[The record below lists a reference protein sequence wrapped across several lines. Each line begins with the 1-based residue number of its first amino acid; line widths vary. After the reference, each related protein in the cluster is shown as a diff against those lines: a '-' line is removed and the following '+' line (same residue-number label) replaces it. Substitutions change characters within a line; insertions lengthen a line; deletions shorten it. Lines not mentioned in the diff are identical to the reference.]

1 MHKCFIQPEGKDC
14 DAPCTKTV
22 PLSQVGAR
30 AIVSMNVEAGT
41 AKVERDPPLLVYAD
55 YEAITRED
63 GLPTPIMVR
72 AESEEEEDTHTF
84 YVPSCMEDFFD
95 Y

>member
-30 AIVSMNVEAGT
+30 AIVSMNAEAGT

-55 YEAITRED
+55 YEAITREVANPHH
-63 GLPTPIMVR
+63 GARQVR
-72 AESEEEEDTHTF
+72 GGRGHPHVLWPELQGG
-84 YVPSCMEDFFD
+84 VL
-95 Y
+95 